1 MLGVDARADTAAL
14 AHYAFRGRS
23 SDPTPATSRH
33 GESPRARQR
42 KAIHVPDEEGSSDVY
57 EPDVG
62 LEELD
67 ALRTSC
73 EMCDRSTVRGDQ

>member
-1 MLGVDARADTAAL
+1 MLGSTRGL
-14 AHYAFRGRS
+14 IPRGRS

-42 KAIHVPDEEGSSDVY
+42 KAIDVPDEEGRSDVY

-67 ALRTSC
+67 PLPN
-73 EMCDRSTVRGDQ
+73 VV